1 MSGMTT
7 KVTATSDGD
16 CYVGFLNKSMAICY
30 WNSLNFGDEI
40 GPVVAKKLL
49 EAHFGCSASKV
60 PLVNLFDDYEAKKRK
75 ACLFVL
81 GSVFHIVKSGDHI
94 WGIGANPN
102 YHHHRPIPSQL
113 TFHSVRGPLTSG
125 YILDK
130 IGGDEYTNQTFQY
143 GDRGL
148 LLPSL
153 FNLRRRKESSRI
165 CFVAHK
171 NDLGHKFL
179 RNPPTNVHVISC
191 HQHWESAVE
200 QIRSCG
206 YVASSSLHGVIVADA
221 LGIPRLWFQFNDTRT
236 VESEGSFKYLD
247 YFKTI
252 GQTEDIEPIR
262 NSSEINNTE
271 NYAKGLDPSELAA
284 AIVKT
289 SASFPYELFETI
301 KRPK

>member
-1 MSGMTT
+1 M
-7 KVTATSDGD
+7 AIAII
-16 CYVGFLNKSMAICY
+16 GFLNKSMAICY
-30 WNSLNFGDEI
+30 WDSINFGDEI
-40 GPVVAKKLL
+40 GPMVANKLL
-49 EAHFGCSASKV
+49 EAHLGCSASKV
-60 PLVNLFDDYEAKKRK
+60 PMVNLFVDYKAKVKTRK
-75 ACLFVL
+75 TYRHC
-81 GSVFHIVKSGDHI
+81 
-94 WGIGANPN
+94 PM
-102 YHHHRPIPSQL
+102 PSQL
-113 TFHSVRGPLTSG
+113 TFQSVRGPLTSG

-191 HQHWESAVE
+191 HQHWESEVE

-206 YVASSSLHGVIVADA
+206 HVASSSLHGVIVADA